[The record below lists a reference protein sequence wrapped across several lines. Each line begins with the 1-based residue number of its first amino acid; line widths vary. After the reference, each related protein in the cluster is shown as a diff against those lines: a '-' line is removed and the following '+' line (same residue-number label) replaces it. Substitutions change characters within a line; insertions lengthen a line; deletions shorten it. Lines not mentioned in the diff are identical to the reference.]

1 MSATW
6 VQTSRRLLPR
16 LRRLSREIRPTFHL
30 DSVNEISPGALR
42 DLGVEA
48 VLWDVDGTLMGH
60 HDDRVDPVLAPA
72 FEALLA
78 ATGLRH
84 AIVSN
89 CQEERFAELGT
100 IFPEVPAV
108 LGYETR
114 TGPAF
119 HIRRGAADEWRGRG
133 DAGGAEPASAPGGA
147 DAGPLR
153 PIRKPS
159 RRLVRAA
166 LEELDLADRP
176 DAALMVGDQYFTDIA
191 SANLAGVRS
200 VKVRTL
206 HRGSFP
212 APVRLSQRLEGV
224 LYRLKHGRPR
234 TGLA

>member
-30 DSVNEISPGALR
+30 DSVAEMSPGALR

-60 HDDRVDPVLAPA
+60 HEDSVDPALAPA

-89 CQEERFAELGT
+89 CEEERFAELGT

-108 LGYETR
+108 LGYKTG
-114 TGPAF
+114 TGPVF

-133 DAGGAEPASAPGGA
+133 DAGGASART
-147 DAGPLR
+147 LR

-234 TGLA
+234 IGLA